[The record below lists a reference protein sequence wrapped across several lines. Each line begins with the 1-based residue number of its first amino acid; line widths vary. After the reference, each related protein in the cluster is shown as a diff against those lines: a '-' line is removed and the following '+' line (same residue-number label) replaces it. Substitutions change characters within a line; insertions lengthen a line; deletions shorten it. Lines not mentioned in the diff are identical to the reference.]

1 MLLVRLRG
9 TQLDLMEKKL
19 ATHGNL
25 LLFSNFCNSRKM
37 IISLQS
43 MNISTKKL
51 VKRLFVNIG
60 NFENSKTKIPDL
72 YQFLLN

>member
-25 LLFSNFCNSRKM
+25 LFFFEFLQFSKNDY
-37 IISLQS
+37 
-43 MNISTKKL
+43 
-51 VKRLFVNIG
+51 FVAID
-60 NFENSKTKIPDL
+60 EHKHKEAS
-72 YQFLLN
+72 